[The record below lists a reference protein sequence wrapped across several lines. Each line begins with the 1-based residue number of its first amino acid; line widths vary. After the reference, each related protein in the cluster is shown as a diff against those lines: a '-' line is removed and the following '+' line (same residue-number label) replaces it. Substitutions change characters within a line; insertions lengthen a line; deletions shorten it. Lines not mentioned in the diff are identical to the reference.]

1 MPSVPRQTSQAP
13 QRQRTRVYPTPKIAD
28 VIISQ
33 RFETTRVTIPAYG
46 SAHPD
51 STQYPNHK
59 FVYARVADEQ
69 GLYFEF
75 VYAAD
80 RSNQEDYNYEITYP
94 YGGEIKYPRITRKY
108 ILPRGDNSLALG
120 SADPGTTLTGL
131 YEYLQPG
138 GQYTYLQPTGG
149 FTYRFEAITQA
160 TLVAQSERPLGDEL
174 NSLYVEVTRVYDVI
188 PGSEDSTS
196 SDGFGQ
202 VDNGYT
208 VERPIQDKNWVR
220 LTWTL
225 DLPRTIAD
233 TYRKDNF
240 DQCPISGYV
249 NLFLVNE
256 SIKSADDQ
264 NQTSKIVRV
273 YEGNIAG
280 DATISQASVKG
291 RAREFPGKMPPEK
304 FLSYVETRTD
314 SNRVI
319 LPDDVSLESVSAP
332 SGMQL
337 LGSKVGPDGTNSG
350 ERSVTATRYDIGT
363 VSGKRWDDN
372 LRDYVPYTVS
382 VVSSDDGIN
391 YVETPGEQIEVQPI
405 NRYWSIVTRETPR
418 ETASAELVKEYYT
431 SRSFTWPAVLPSS
444 GPGKLVW
451 DGLNRRMPRGSDT
464 YIKELFYQFTL
475 RRAWSGICKAK
486 VRIWWQKNAPVVNP
500 IEAMQ
505 PTEINVSWPVG
516 RIFVPACL
524 HGSYNF
530 NGTTGDNN
538 PDYGPANFR
547 MIVDAT
553 NYTDWPES
561 LLVSSISE
569 PYKGGFRSEEII
581 IYSPPEYIPV

>member
-33 RFETTRVTIPAYG
+33 RFETTRTAVPAYG

-69 GLYFEF
+69 GLFFEF
-75 VYAAD
+75 VYAAN
-80 RSNQEDYNYEITYP
+80 RANQEDYNYEITYP

-108 ILPRGDNSLALG
+108 ILPRGDNSLSLG

-131 YEYLQPG
+131 YEYRQPG
-138 GQYTYLQPTGG
+138 GQLRYLQPSGG
-149 FTYRFEAITQA
+149 FTYEFQAITQA

-196 SDGFGQ
+196 SNGFGQ

-225 DLPRTIAD
+225 ELPRTVAD

-240 DQCPISGYV
+240 DQCPISGYI

-280 DATISQASVKG
+280 DATISEASVKG

-304 FLSYVETRTD
+304 FLSFVETRTD

-319 LPDDVSLESVSAP
+319 TPDDFELDEVSAP
-332 SGMQL
+332 TGMQL
-337 LGSKVGPDGTNSG
+337 LGSKVAPDGTNSG
-350 ERSVTATRYDIGT
+350 ERSVTATKYELGT

-372 LRDYVPYTVS
+372 LRDYIPYTVS

-391 YVETPGEQIEVQPI
+391 YVEEPGEQIEVQPI

-418 ETASAELVKEYYT
+418 ETALPELVKEYYT
-431 SRSFTWPAVLPSS
+431 SRSFTWPAVLPSG
-444 GPGKLVW
+444 GPGALRW

-464 YIKELFYQFTL
+464 FIKELFYQFTL

-486 VRIWWQKNAPVVNP
+486 VRLWWQKNTPIINP

-505 PTEINVSWPVG
+505 PTEIDVSWPIG
-516 RIFVPACL
+516 RIFVPPCL
-524 HGSYNF
+524 HGRYNF

-538 PDYGPANFR
+538 PDYGLANFQ

-553 NYTDWPES
+553 NYVDWPES
-561 LLVSSISE
+561 LLVSSKSE
-569 PYKGGFRSEEII
+569 PYKGGFRCEEVI
-581 IYSPPEYIPV
+581 IYSPPEYIPE

>member
-1 MPSVPRQTSQAP
+1 MALQQAP

-28 VIISQ
+28 VIIRQS
-33 RFETTRVTIPAYG
+33 FETTRIAIPAYG
-46 SAHPD
+46 TAHPD
-51 STQYPNHK
+51 TTQYPNHK
-59 FVYARVADEQ
+59 LVFVRVADEQ
-69 GLYFEF
+69 GLTFEF
-75 VYAAD
+75 LYAAD
-80 RSNQEDYNYEITYP
+80 RSDQEDYNYEITYP

-108 ILPRGDNSLALG
+108 ILPRGDNSLTLG

-131 YEYLQPG
+131 YEYKQPG
-138 GQYTYLQPTGG
+138 GQFGYKQPGG
-149 FTYRFEAITQA
+149 VFTYEFQAITQA

-174 NSLYVEVTRVYDVI
+174 NGLYVEVTRVYDVI
-188 PGSEDSTS
+188 PGSEDPTNSN
-196 SDGFGQ
+196 GFGQ

-225 DLPRTIAD
+225 ELPRTVAD

-240 DQCPISGYV
+240 DKCPISGYA
-249 NLFLVNE
+249 NLYLVSE

-273 YEGNIAG
+273 YEGDVSDNLG
-280 DATISQASVKG
+280 ISTASVIGKS
-291 RAREFPGKMPPEK
+291 REFPGKMPPEK

-314 SNRVI
+314 INRI
-319 LPDDVSLESVSAP
+319 LSPESITLDSVSAP
-332 SGMQL
+332 SGML
-337 LGSKVGPDGTNSG
+337 LLNSKVDPEGTNSG
-350 ERSVTATRYDIGT
+350 NRSVTATMYEAGS

-418 ETASAELVKEYYT
+418 ETAAPQLVKEYYT
-431 SRSFTWPAVLPSS
+431 SMAFTWPAVLPMA
-444 GPGKLVW
+444 GPGALVW
-451 DGLNRRMPRGSDT
+451 DGLNRRVPSGSDT

-486 VRIWWQKNAPVVNP
+486 VRIWWQKSAPIINP

-505 PTEINVSWPVG
+505 PTEIRVSWPIGKIV
-516 RIFVPACL
+516 VPPCL
-524 HGSYNF
+524 HGSYDF
-530 NGTTGDNN
+530 DGTTGDNN
-538 PDYGPANFR
+538 PDYGPANFE
-547 MIVDAT
+547 MHVDAT

-561 LLVSSISE
+561 LLISSKNE
-569 PYKGGFRSEEII
+569 PYKGGFRSEEVI
-581 IYSPPEYIPV
+581 IYSPPKYTTA

>member
-1 MPSVPRQTSQAP
+1 MPAVPRQTSQAP

-28 VIISQ
+28 VIIRQS
-33 RFETTRVTIPAYG
+33 FETTRTAIPAYG
-46 SAHPD
+46 TAHPD
-51 STQYPNHK
+51 ATQYPNHK
-59 FVYARVADEQ
+59 LVYVRVADEQ

-75 VYAAD
+75 LYAAN

-108 ILPRGDNSLALG
+108 VLPRGDNALALG

-131 YEYLQPG
+131 YEYKQPG
-138 GQYTYLQPTGG
+138 GQFGYKQPGG
-149 FTYRFEAITQA
+149 VFTYEFQAITQA

-174 NSLYVEVTRVYDVI
+174 NGLYVEVTRVYDVI
-188 PGSEDSTS
+188 PGSEDPTT

-225 DLPRTIAD
+225 ELPRTVAD

-240 DQCPISGYV
+240 DQCPISGYS
-249 NLFLVNE
+249 NLYLVNE
-256 SIKSADDQ
+256 QIKSADDQ
-264 NQTSKIVRV
+264 NQTSKLVRI

-280 DATISQASVKG
+280 DPVISQNSVKG

-304 FLSYVETRTD
+304 FLSFVETRTD
-314 SNRVI
+314 ANRVI
-319 LPDDVSLESVSAP
+319 TPDDISLEAVTAP

-337 LGSKVGPDGTNSG
+337 LGSKVAPDGTNSG

-382 VVSSDDGIN
+382 VVSADDGIN

-418 ETASAELVKEYYT
+418 ETAAPGLVKEYET
-431 SRSFTWPAVLPSS
+431 SRPFVWPAVLPSG
-444 GPGKLVW
+444 GPGALRW
-451 DGLNRRMPRGSDT
+451 DGLNRRMPKGSDT
-464 YIKELFYQFTL
+464 FINELFYQFTL
-475 RRAWSGICKAK
+475 RRAWSGSCRTKIR
-486 VRIWWQKNAPVVNP
+486 VWWQKSPPIVNP

-505 PTEINVSWPVG
+505 PTEIRVSWPIGTIV
-516 RIFVPACL
+516 VPPCL
-524 HGSYNF
+524 HGRYDF

-538 PDYGPANFR
+538 PDYGPANFQ
-547 MIVDAT
+547 MVVDAT

-561 LLVSSISE
+561 LLISSENE
-569 PYKGGFRSEEII
+569 PYKGGFRCTEVIV
-581 IYSPPEYIPV
+581 YSPPEYIPT

>member
-1 MPSVPRQTSQAP
+1 MPSVSRQTSQAP

-33 RFETTRVTIPAYG
+33 RFETTRTAVPAYG
-46 SAHPD
+46 TAHPD
-51 STQYPNHK
+51 TTQYPNHK

-75 VYAAD
+75 VYAAN
-80 RSNQEDYNYEITYP
+80 RANQEDYNYEITYP

-138 GQYTYLQPTGG
+138 GQYGYLQPSGG
-149 FTYRFEAITQA
+149 FTYKFEAITQA

-188 PGSEDSTS
+188 PGSEDPTA

-225 DLPRTIAD
+225 ELPRTVAD

-240 DQCPISGYV
+240 DQCPISGYA
-249 NLFLVNE
+249 NLLLVNE
-256 SIKSADDQ
+256 SIKAADDQ

-273 YEGNIAG
+273 YEGNISG
-280 DATISQASVKG
+280 DSAISQASVKG
-291 RAREFPGKMPPEK
+291 KAREFPGKMPPEK

-314 SNRVI
+314 VNRI
-319 LPDDVSLESVSAP
+319 LSPEDVALESVSAP
-332 SGMQL
+332 SGMLL
-337 LGSKVGPDGTNSG
+337 LGSKVGPEGTNSG
-350 ERSVTATRYDIGT
+350 ERSITATKYDLGT

-382 VVSSDDGIN
+382 VVSSDDGLA
-391 YVETPGEQIEVQPI
+391 YPETPGEQIEVQPI

-418 ETASAELVKEYYT
+418 ETASPELVKEYFT
-431 SRSFTWPAVLPSS
+431 SRSFTWPAVLPSAGS
-444 GPGKLVW
+444 GALVW
-451 DGLNRRMPRGSDT
+451 DGLNRRMPRGSST

-486 VRIWWQKNAPVVNP
+486 VRIWWQKNAPIINS
-500 IEAMQ
+500 IEAME
-505 PTEINVSWPVG
+505 PTEINVSWPIG

-524 HGSYNF
+524 HKDYDFS
-530 NGTTGDNN
+530 GTTGDNN
-538 PDYGPANFR
+538 PDYGPANFSMR
-547 MIVDAT
+547 VDAT

-561 LLVSSISE
+561 LLVSSKSE
-569 PYKGGFRSEEII
+569 PYKGGFRSEELI
-581 IYSPPEYIPV
+581 IYRPAQYSII

>member
-33 RFETTRVTIPAYG
+33 RFETSRVTIPAYG

-69 GLYFEF
+69 GLFFEF
-75 VYAAD
+75 VYAAN
-80 RSNQEDYNYEITYP
+80 RANQEDYNYEITYP

-108 ILPRGDNSLALG
+108 ILPRGDNSLTLG

-131 YEYLQPG
+131 YEYRQPG
-138 GQYTYLQPTGG
+138 GQLRYLQPSGG
-149 FTYRFEAITQA
+149 FTYEFQAITQA

-196 SDGFGQ
+196 SNGFGQ

-225 DLPRTIAD
+225 ELPRTVAD

-240 DQCPISGYV
+240 DQCPISGYI

-280 DATISQASVKG
+280 DATISEASVKG

-304 FLSYVETRTD
+304 FLSFVETRTD
-314 SNRVI
+314 ANRI
-319 LPDDVSLESVSAP
+319 ITPDDFALDEVSAP
-332 SGMQL
+332 TGMQL
-337 LGSKVGPDGTNSG
+337 LGSKVAPDGTNSG
-350 ERSVTATRYDIGT
+350 ERSVTATKYELGT

-372 LRDYVPYTVS
+372 LRDYIPYTVS

-391 YVETPGEQIEVQPI
+391 YVEEPGEQIEVQPI

-418 ETASAELVKEYYT
+418 ETAAPQLVKEYYT
-431 SRSFTWPAVLPSS
+431 SKAFTWPAVLPSAGS
-444 GPGKLVW
+444 GALVW
-451 DGLNRRMPRGSDT
+451 DGLDRRMPRGSDT
-464 YIKELFYQFTL
+464 FIKELFYQFTL
-475 RRAWSGICKAK
+475 RRAWSGFCKAK
-486 VRIWWQKNAPVVNP
+486 VRIWWQKNAPVINS
-500 IEAMQ
+500 IEAME
-505 PTEINVSWPVG
+505 PTEINVSWPIG

-524 HGSYNF
+524 HGPYDF
-530 NGTTGDNN
+530 DGTTGDNN
-538 PDYGPANFR
+538 PDYGPANFSMR
-547 MIVDAT
+547 VDAT

-561 LLVSSISE
+561 LLISSKNE

-581 IYSPPEYIPV
+581 IYRPTQYSII